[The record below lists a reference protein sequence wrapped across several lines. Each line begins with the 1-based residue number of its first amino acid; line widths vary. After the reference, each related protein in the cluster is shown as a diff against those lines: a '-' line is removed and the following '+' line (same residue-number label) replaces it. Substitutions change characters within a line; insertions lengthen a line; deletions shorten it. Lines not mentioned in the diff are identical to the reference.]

1 MYRSRRIGASVL
13 AVVAAV
19 LLLLTTMG
27 WWAHRYL
34 LDSQRFTDSANRIVD
49 DQNVQDALTVA
60 ITDQISQAAGT
71 DLDIVQ
77 PFIGS
82 IVEGVVQSSQFQF
95 VFDQAVYRA
104 HNAVVSGNARSAV
117 LDLSQVVDRVRA
129 AIEPI
134 APNIAKDI
142 PDGEKLRL
150 TILDKSQLQ
159 TTYDTL
165 NLMEDLVIALT
176 VLTVVCFAG
185 AIALSPRRWR
195 TLALCGWVVVGLFAL
210 RLLAQRVGRGVV
222 SGIPDVPEYSKA
234 AGSSYQIVLHGLVVQ
249 TVAIL
254 VIGLVVALFAGWTD
268 RHGGWGAVVATTKR
282 GGAWAKAQL
291 PQRTP
296 APTPALATAGAAGVA
311 VGGPT
316 DDATEAAEGT
326 EATGAEPEG
335 SARAVVEGVLAPK
348 LPAPKSSVRAAHWW
362 RAAGLLALGL
372 FAVFSPGSLTTVIVV
387 LLGVAALYLAITEA
401 VAAWGSPA
409 PEKPT
414 AAPDAEAEAPESDAD
429 ASAPTADDA
438 PSDDA
443 APTTGED

>member
-1 MYRSRRIGASVL
+1 MYRTRRIGASVL

-19 LLLLTTMG
+19 LLLLTTLG

-34 LDSQRFTDSANRIVD
+34 LDSQRFTDSANQIVD
-49 DQNVQDALTVA
+49 DQQVQDALTVA

-71 DLDIVQ
+71 DLNIVQ

-82 IVEGVVQSSQFQF
+82 IVQGVVQSSQFQF

-104 HNAVVSGNARSAV
+104 HDAIVSGNARSAV
-117 LDLSQVVDRVRA
+117 LDLSDVVDRVRA

-134 APNIAKDI
+134 APNIAKEI
-142 PDGEKLRL
+142 PSGEKLRL
-150 TILDKSQLQ
+150 TILDKTQLQ

-165 NLMEDLVIALT
+165 NLVENVFVVLT
-176 VLTVVCFAG
+176 LLTVVCFVA
-185 AIALSPRRWR
+185 ALAVSPRRWR

-210 RLLAQRVGRGVV
+210 RLLAQRIGRGVV
-222 SGIPDVPEYSKA
+222 SGIPDVPQYSKA

-249 TVAIL
+249 TVVIL
-254 VIGLVVALFAGWTD
+254 VIALVVALFAGWTD
-268 RHGGWGAVVATTKR
+268 RHGGWAAVVATTKR

-291 PQRTP
+291 PTRPP
-296 APTPALATAGAAGVA
+296 APALAAAGGAGTAVA
-311 VGGPT
+311 GPT
-316 DDATEAAEGT
+316 DDATEVT
-326 EATGAEPEG
+326 EETGAESEG

-372 FAVFSPGSLTTVIVV
+372 FAVLSPGSLTTVIVV

-401 VAAWGSPA
+401 IAAWGSPGPERPAGEPPDGA
-409 PEKPT
+409 PGEPS
-414 AAPDAEAEAPESDAD
+414 SDQD
-429 ASAPTADDA
+429 T
-438 PSDDA
+438 
-443 APTTGED
+443 